1 MTWTWQER
9 RQPRRRRRP
18 QSSRACLPAGRAA
31 RRSALTARTSPFTRC
46 IDGRCKPPS
55 THARRADD
63 DDDDD
68 NGDDRHDADEDDDD
82 GEDDDDD
89 GGGGFSTQA
98 QVTSRRASR
107 PRCATCGYHRAIAHI
122 PLDRVSAHH
131 PRHPHHPPPRPH
143 HYILMRLM
151 GAAWVPPSPR
161 GSPGRAPHG
170 LFPVTH
176 PV

>member
-89 GGGGFSTQA
+89 GGGRLQHPSPGHF
-98 QVTSRRASR
+98 TSRFAPPVRNVRLSSR
-107 PRCATCGYHRAIAHI
+107 HRAY
-122 PLDRVSAHH
+122 SA
-131 PRHPHHPPPRPH
+131 
-143 HYILMRLM
+143 
-151 GAAWVPPSPR
+151 
-161 GSPGRAPHG
+161 
-170 LFPVTH
+170 
-176 PV
+176 